1 MGTTLFAILG
11 LLPQGSTTYILHS
24 ILGWYPPPQKAP
36 TLKISHTCRFGT
48 TLPPPG
54 QKKAVKI
61 QNMEKSKTAHKSLDT
76 IIIQL

>member
-48 TLPPPG
+48 TLPPPWPKEG
-54 QKKAVKI
+54 CKNPKYGEI
-61 QNMEKSKTAHKSLDT
+61 ENGP
-76 IIIQL
+76 